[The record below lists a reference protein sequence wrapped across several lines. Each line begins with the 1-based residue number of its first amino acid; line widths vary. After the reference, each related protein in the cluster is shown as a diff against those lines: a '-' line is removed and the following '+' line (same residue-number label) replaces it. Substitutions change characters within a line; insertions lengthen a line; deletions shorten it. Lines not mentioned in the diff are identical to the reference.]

1 MIYIYLIFTTILL
14 SQKLITD
21 VNKFDKLLFEYQALE
36 SNEISNK
43 LFFSPFIQDKP
54 SEKVVS
60 VGYKHYFEIEP
71 TFAVRSSIKGFEMYN
86 EAYQSN
92 SSLFDQDFVN
102 INEVNINGDFLN
114 ADVVSPMLWIS
125 PGIKIHS
132 TIPILSNFTNIWIYN
147 WSTFYKHSS
156 YGFDSNKS
164 WVDKDTPLFYYDNEY
179 SIEYYEPTQSPD
191 NGIDFDEGQSG
202 ISILSNDFQLIFG
215 KFQTNIGPFYSGNL
229 SISDNAPSF
238 TQFLAKINFDDK
250 IYFSYLV
257 GSLTSNISK
266 SYESEAFTDQWE
278 IVSSNN
284 NDLLYDYISAS
295 SEPMINRYI
304 INHRFDFL
312 PVPNFRIGL
321 YEQMICGGDSVPWSY
336 LVPLNPL
343 FSAQHA
349 TNDQDNLQIG
359 LDLEYIF
366 NKSRFTFALMMDEW
380 ALYDT
385 FKETERN
392 WFAYQIGYSKLFKFY
407 EKTTLFKIEYS
418 YIDPGA
424 YTHRFIIN
432 EPKHQGYNLG
442 YWSNSNS
449 DNFTLSTTFF
459 ISNNDLLLFEYKY
472 TRFGLGDEIY
482 LLEQQYQ
489 YETGVDH
496 LSEGYVSKNDIDII
510 YSKKYKG
517 VSIDFEYSQANYL
530 RKYYINCSII
540 GGCND
545 ISSNNII
552 DGERYEEFSTEKID
566 DFRIKLR
573 YNISK

>member
-1 MIYIYLIFTTILL
+1 MIYIYIIFISFLFP
-14 SQKLITD
+14 QKLITE
-21 VNKFDKLLFEYQALE
+21 VNKFDRLHFEYEALE
-36 SNEISNK
+36 SNKISDK

-54 SEKVVS
+54 SDKVVS
-60 VGYKHYFEIEP
+60 VGYKHFFQIEP
-71 TFAVRSSIKGFEMYN
+71 TFAIRSSLRGFEMYN
-86 EAYQSN
+86 ESYQSN
-92 SSLFDQDFVN
+92 SYLSFNEYFVN
-102 INEVNINGDFLN
+102 INGEFLN
-114 ADVVSPMLWIS
+114 ADVTSPMIWIS
-125 PGIKIHS
+125 PGVKIHS
-132 TIPILSNFTNIWIYN
+132 IIPILTNFTNIWIYN

-202 ISILSNDFQLIFG
+202 ISILSNNFQLIFG
-215 KFQTNIGPFYSGNL
+215 KFQTNIGPFYNGNL

-238 TQFLAKINFDDK
+238 TQFLAKVNFDDK

-266 SYESEAFTDQWE
+266 SYESEAFSDQWE
-278 IVSSNN
+278 VDYNN
-284 NDLLYDYISAS
+284 NNLFYDYISAS
-295 SEPMINRYI
+295 SEPMINRYV

-312 PVPNFRIGL
+312 PIANFRIGL
-321 YEQMICGGDSVPWSY
+321 YEQIICGGDSVPWSY

-392 WFAYQIGYSKLFKFY
+392 WFAYQVGYSKLFKLY
-407 EKTTLFKIEYS
+407 EKNTLFKIEYS

-459 ISNNDLLLFEYKY
+459 ISSNDLLLFEYKY

-489 YETGVDH
+489 NETGVDH
-496 LSEGYVSKNDIDII
+496 LSDGYVSKNDIDII
-510 YSKKYKG
+510 YSKKYKAI
-517 VSIDFEYSQANYL
+517 SIDFEYSQSNHL
-530 RKYYINCSII
+530 RKYYINCTPNIHNN
-540 GGCND
+540 GGCD
-545 ISSNNII
+545 DVSSNNII
-552 DGERYEEFSTEKID
+552 DGDRYEEFSSEKID